1 MFDKNPLKENNKIEN
16 ASKDNQ
22 EPGQNSEE
30 KEIQTKIEKKSSKQ
44 SSKQK
49 RKIFLITKSVKA
61 KEETK
66 KIKTIKT
73 RKILKLKSLGPKT
86 KKNSSNPAL
95 ISKKKKIKSK
105 KDANPT
111 NKCSVQEVS
120 TKPTVI
126 DLEKVIIE
134 QPNNFDMNIPT
145 GILDAE
151 YAEKSDEY
159 NIHSDEINNILSNKK
174 KQLENWEDYVEK
186 IRENF
191 FI

>member
-1 MFDKNPLKENNKIEN
+1 M
-16 ASKDNQ
+16 
-22 EPGQNSEE
+22 
-30 KEIQTKIEKKSSKQ
+30 
-44 SSKQK
+44 
-49 RKIFLITKSVKA
+49 
-61 KEETK
+61 
-66 KIKTIKT
+66 
-73 RKILKLKSLGPKT
+73 
-86 KKNSSNPAL
+86 
-95 ISKKKKIKSK
+95 
-105 KDANPT
+105 
-111 NKCSVQEVS
+111 
-120 TKPTVI
+120 I

-191 FI
+191 FIWCVALILFSMFYKLYYIYESFNLLLNII